1 MLFTETHGSRKAF
14 SKDPAVIRFKDTY
27 FLYYS
32 SYYADG
38 EREALGIGVASSP
51 DMEHWT
57 TVGRI
62 PPTQECEK
70 NGIGAPAAILLEGK
84 VHLFYQSYGNA
95 RKDAICHAVS
105 SDGIGFE
112 KDPTNPVFRPTED
125 WCIGR
130 AIDADVVVFRNRLFL
145 YFATRD
151 HSMTIQ
157 KLGAA
162 YAELGGDYSR
172 GAWKQAAERS
182 ILYPEYEWE
191 GACIEAPATVV
202 HNEKVYMFYGG
213 AYNCT
218 PQQIGAA
225 VSDDGINFRKLFG
238 RPFIAAGKEG
248 EWNSSESGHPYV
260 FTDDDGKTYLF
271 YQGSGDMGKSW
282 YITKC
287 RIGFKDGLPFVCGED
302 TGAAQGHSMRRETET
317 KGFSSCCFMYREGD

>member
-1 MLFTETHGSRKAF
+1 
-14 SKDPAVIRFKDTY
+14 
-27 FLYYS
+27 
-32 SYYADG
+32 
-38 EREALGIGVASSP
+38 
-51 DMEHWT
+51 MEHWT

-157 KLGAA
+157 KLGAT

-238 RPFIAAGKEG
+238 RPFIAAGKKKA
-248 EWNSSESGHPYV
+248 SGTAANRATPMYSRTTTERRIS
-260 FTDDDGKTYLF
+260 FIRARETWEKAG
-271 YQGSGDMGKSW
+271 